1 MNNAKLHFTVIHI
14 FSLEVLNMPEL
25 WLSIVPALSAIV
37 FAMWTKQVIPSLLVG
52 LWIGS
57 MLYTGSFIDAFNQTI
72 TYVMGVLT
80 DTGNLDVLLFLYLF
94 RGLVALIHILV
105 DFHAFEFV
113 FSDYIKGPNKKLLS
127 S

>member
-1 MNNAKLHFTVIHI
+1 
-14 FSLEVLNMPEL
+14 MPEL

-94 RGLVALIHILV
+94 SGLVALIQISGGV
-105 DFHAFEFV
+105 QAFASV
-113 FSDYIKGPNKKLLS
+113 ISDYIIPANSCQHLRLKKFKKICYTKIEHAK
-127 S
+127 